1 MDRNSK
7 RKVSCCKN
15 PIKIWDV
22 NVDNIVISKFAETKA
37 KNLIGDLGKT
47 IRPLLL
53 IMPKMNGY
61 VKTFKV
67 KEGNKDVKWVN
78 MLRHLKLK
86 KEIKIKTKMSFH
98 IDNKLL
104 EKYWGE

>member
-1 MDRNSK
+1 M
-7 RKVSCCKN
+7 
-15 PIKIWDV
+15 
-22 NVDNIVISKFAETKA
+22 
-37 KNLIGDLGKT
+37 IGDLGKT

-53 IMPKMNGY
+53 IMPKMSGY

-67 KEGNKDVKWVN
+67 KEGNKDVKWVD

-86 KEIKIKTKMSFH
+86 KEIKIKTIMSFH